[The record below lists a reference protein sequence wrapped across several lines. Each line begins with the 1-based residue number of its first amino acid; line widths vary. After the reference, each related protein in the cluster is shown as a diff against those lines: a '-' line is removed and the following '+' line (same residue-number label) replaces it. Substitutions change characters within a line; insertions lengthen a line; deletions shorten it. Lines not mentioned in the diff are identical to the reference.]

1 MCVVETYCCSRPGAA
16 AVLSATEYEYGPA
29 RENVE
34 YISAAYLVCVV
45 DMEYNDGVFVLAEDD
60 LTTTRDYIQR
70 QAVLEA
76 PDEDDVE
83 GEGDEETDTRVA
95 KKPKRKQDGGGLDGV
110 LVERAGVERGPGK
123 RAATAAR
130 GK

>member
-1 MCVVETYCCSRPGAA
+1 MELTSEEEGN
-16 AVLSATEYEYGPA
+16 LM
-29 RENVE
+29 
-34 YISAAYLVCVV
+34 IS
-45 DMEYNDGVFVLAEDD
+45 EEDQAFYD
-60 LTTTRDYIQR
+60 QR